1 MCVKIVRT
9 DDSLEFN
16 ASEPLELQIADAQ
29 EIVISYIPEDPQIDS
44 FISEVERIVKNG
56 ISCKVDIRVNP
67 NNDLGGLRLER
78 QIESLKRKLDMN
90 DIAKT
95 LVLLYSEADRQLH
108 DIRRLCLRKRE

>member
-1 MCVKIVRT
+1 MCVKIIRT

-78 QIESLKRKLDMN
+78 QIEKLARKLHIN
-90 DIAKT
+90 EAIKGLAN
-95 LVLLYSEADRQLH
+95 LHAEADR
-108 DIRRLCLRKRE
+108 RLGEISERCLGKNE